1 MPTIHAVRA
10 PLALALGLA
19 LSSTALAETSVLDAP
34 ATDLPSVV
42 VSASKREQSL
52 ASVDG
57 SVYVV
62 ERSQLQAAQVHDTLD
77 LARLL
82 PGVQASSSGSLLF
95 PIFSVRGITSA
106 QDFYNPA
113 LTVYVDGIPQ
123 LPVFASQALLGAE
136 RVELLKGPQGTLY
149 GKSAQ
154 GGIINVISAPAD
166 DTAHLRLRAGV
177 SSRGGELLQVDANAP
192 LKADLLQA
200 DIALLHNDAPGD
212 LHNPVTGQDH
222 QGGTK
227 TDAGKLRLRL
237 APGGAAWSA
246 DATFARD
253 CSTSSQDAYVPFD
266 EPGARDIFLS
276 PGTPAEY
283 AGFHQRRCGNS
294 SSLGVRMDIGQWQ
307 LSATGGWQT
316 IDIER
321 SFASGPYFSVQPEQW
336 RQNTQELRLASQG
349 ADRAWDGVFGLY
361 RQDSTQ
367 ARDYRNFLPMYGVD
381 AVQSHSDNHSVG
393 QAAYAD
399 VTWHMTP
406 RWDLSGGLRASRD
419 RARTQFNGYAL
430 DFSALQPLP
439 FAGSARTEGDHVL
452 GRVALGFQ
460 ASDAWRLY
468 ARVSQGYK
476 PGGFNL
482 APTSLADAEAYGRER
497 STSLE
502 LGARVQAGT
511 VSGSVAVYQI
521 DLRDAQLYST
531 NEVGYGHL
539 ANVGDTRS
547 RGLDADVQW
556 QFVPQWRLSATV
568 QFNDA
573 TFRRYADPIGCGDCQ
588 GNDVPFAPSFSGD
601 LALEGALDSGI
612 GQWRPRLAVRHMGSH
627 YFDTANL
634 LHQSAYSVVD
644 ASLAWQ
650 PRAGWEVAVY
660 AHNLGDRHYRT
671 YAFNGGPLGYYA
683 QPALGRTVGMT
694 VGVEF

>member
-1 MPTIHAVRA
+1 MLTIHAARA

-19 LSSTALAETSVLDAP
+19 LSSTALAETTTLDAP

-57 SVYVV
+57 SVHVV

-222 QGGTK
+222 QGGTT

-266 EPGARDIFLS
+266 APGARDIFLS

-294 SSLGVRMDIGQWQ
+294 SSLGVRMDMGQWQ
-307 LSATGGWQT
+307 LTATGGWQT

-349 ADRAWDGVFGLY
+349 ADRTWDGVFGLY

-393 QAAYAD
+393 QAAYTD

-482 APTSLADAEAYGRER
+482 APTSLAD
-497 STSLE
+497 
-502 LGARVQAGT
+502 
-511 VSGSVAVYQI
+511 
-521 DLRDAQLYST
+521 
-531 NEVGYGHL
+531 
-539 ANVGDTRS
+539 VGDTRS

-556 QFVPQWRLSATV
+556 QFVPQWRLSAAV

-694 VGVEF
+694 FGLEF